1 MELLWESTGRNDIV
15 AELECTC
22 PSAKWKG
29 TNIEHLMN
37 TKITLWGYVDYNFFD
52 NVNKE
57 PREFACSCGKK
68 YSQQWFK
75 NGSVIIEE
83 IN

>member
-15 AELECTC
+15 AEFECTC

-37 TKITLWGYVDYNFFD
+37 TKITLWGYADYNFF
-52 NVNKE
+52 
-57 PREFACSCGKK
+57 
-68 YSQQWFK
+68 
-75 NGSVIIEE
+75 
-83 IN
+83 